1 MSVGKKSGN
10 IISVRGTLIIVAL
23 LNLAYFF
30 IELFAAIKINSVS
43 LFADSIDF
51 LEDTFVNLLILFSF
65 LISSTL
71 RPKLSKILA
80 IVILLPGLTAL
91 WAAWEQIVRPLPP
104 EAFKLTLVGFGAL
117 LTNITCT
124 IILMKF
130 RKNNKNL
137 TKAAFLSAR
146 NDVLANF
153 VIIGTGGIIMIYPSI
168 WPDLIAGLII
178 FLINF
183 DAAYKVYQIANTE
196 DKNLIS

>member
-1 MSVGKKSGN
+1 LSVGKKSGN

-71 RPKLSKILA
+71 RPKLSKILV

-130 RKNNKNL
+130 RKNNKSL
-137 TKAAFLSAR
+137 IKAAFLSAR
-146 NDVLANF
+146 NDVLANL
-153 VIIGTGGIIMIYPSI
+153 IIIAAGIIIMIYPSI

-183 DAAYKVYQIANTE
+183 DAAYKVYQIANSE
-196 DKNLIS
+196 DKKLVN

>member
-10 IISVRGTLIIVAL
+10 KISLRGTLIIVAL

-43 LFADSIDF
+43 LFSDSIDF

-71 RPKLSKILA
+71 RPKLSKILV

-124 IILMKF
+124 IILMKY
-130 RKNNKNL
+130 RENNKNFI
-137 TKAAFLSAR
+137 KAAFLSAR
-146 NDVLANF
+146 NDVLANL
-153 VIIGTGGIIMIYPSI
+153 VVIGTGGIIIIYPSI

-183 DAAYKVYQIANTE
+183 DAAYKVYQIANAE
-196 DKNLIS
+196 DKI

>member
-1 MSVGKKSGN
+1 MSVGKKSEN

-43 LFADSIDF
+43 LFSDSIDF

-71 RPKLSKILA
+71 RPKLSKILV

-124 IILMKF
+124 IILMKY
-130 RKNNKNL
+130 RENNKNFI
-137 TKAAFLSAR
+137 KAAFLSAR
-146 NDVLANF
+146 NDVLANL
-153 VIIGTGGIIMIYPSI
+153 IIIAAGIIIMIYPSI
-168 WPDLIAGLII
+168 WPDLIAGLVI

-183 DAAYKVYQIANTE
+183 DAAYKVYQIANFE
-196 DKNLIS
+196 DKNLTI